1 MYMCNKRLVP
11 FSSISWLTK
20 LWRGPAPAYL
30 LIKARRLAKYAMKL
44 STVTAPM
51 KWSTFDN
58 KEVTTSSRNW
68 FYQEE
73 WSSHLLSWHIKK
85 ACWHCKVVLC
95 ILCKGQTKL
104 RKHKRPC
111 LSEKVPL
118 RGARDHP
125 NVINR
130 IVWAEALQ
138 PLALVNCMFLFLF
151 SFSYLYL
158 YLHLF
163 LYLYLY
169 FYVNRIVRT
178 GTLQVAMACTR
189 SENCTAFAFVFVFVF
204 HDRIV
209 QVVPETLHCNILST
223 KNQIWELHYEA
234 ENGPLLWANKKI
246 FYSSVSIAVDL

>member
-1 MYMCNKRLVP
+1 
-11 FSSISWLTK
+11 
-20 LWRGPAPAYL
+20 
-30 LIKARRLAKYAMKL
+30 
-44 STVTAPM
+44 M

-169 FYVNRIVRT
+169 FYVDRIVRT
-178 GTLQVAMACTR
+178 GTLQVATSSSCQLHVPDLRTALHLHLYLYLYFMTELCKWFLKHCIATSCQLRTR
-189 SENCTAFAFVFVFVF
+189 SESCTMRLKMVHCSEPTRRFF
-204 HDRIV
+204 
-209 QVVPETLHCNILST
+209 TLQC
-223 KNQIWELHYEA
+223 Q
-234 ENGPLLWANKKI
+234 
-246 FYSSVSIAVDL
+246 